1 MRVSARPVVGLDD
14 VPSLSCFRAP
24 AASFLLFAEDSAD
37 LDALGDKLSS
47 RKCVFLRAM
56 EGVCNFGGG
65 RAPGI
70 SIGDGSD
77 PGRSMPLCDCSAV
90 KPF

>member
-1 MRVSARPVVGLDD
+1 MRVSVLSLVGPDD
-14 VPSLSCFRAP
+14 VPVPSCFRDS

-37 LDALGDKLSS
+37 REAFGDKLSS
-47 RKCVFLRAM
+47 RRCVFLRAI

-65 RAPGI
+65 SAPGI

-77 PGRSMPLCDCSAV
+77 PGSSMPLCDFSVV